1 MSEFYGRREL
11 RRKALSKKS
20 NLNISAS
27 MKISQSTVV
36 CQRCG
41 SSFSKEAV
49 RLPNGHFYCPNCIH
63 LGRVSSNLALV
74 HQKEPLRTPQALKL
88 QWTGT
93 LAPQQISGSQQVL
106 KAMKQKRNLLLW
118 AVTGSGKTEM
128 LFKGL
133 KAALKSGER
142 VAIAS
147 PRIDVCRELYPR
159 LQAVFPDIDILLLY
173 GNSEE
178 TYRYSLL
185 TICTTH
191 QLLRF
196 YQAFDVLII
205 DEIDAF
211 PFADNP
217 QLAYGVAQSRLPK
230 SSLIYLTATP
240 STKLLRQIKD
250 DFTIEKIPARYHR
263 RPLPVPKLLWW
274 NNWWQRCASGK
285 RLKKLIQLLK
295 RLLAQN
301 RVLLFCP
308 SISLMEML
316 AEHLKKKFSELPIAA
331 VHGNHPRREEI
342 VTEMRENK
350 YQLLLTTTIL
360 ERGVTFEKLS
370 VIVLGANHRVFNQ
383 AALIQIAG
391 RVDRKGPPSH
401 GEVIFIYDQM
411 TTAMR
416 QALREIKA
424 MNQAGI
430 KAGLVDEV

>member
-1 MSEFYGRREL
+1 M
-11 RRKALSKKS
+11 
-20 NLNISAS
+20 
-27 MKISQSTVV
+27 
-36 CQRCG
+36 
-41 SSFSKEAV
+41 
-49 RLPNGHFYCPNCIH
+49 
-63 LGRVSSNLALV
+63 ALV
-74 HQKEPLRTPQALKL
+74 HQKEPARIPQAVKL
-88 QWTGT
+88 IWAGK
-93 LAPQQISGSQQVL
+93 LAPQQISGSQQVS

-128 LFKGL
+128 LFKGIT
-133 KAALKSGER
+133 AALKSGER
-142 VAIAS
+142 VAIV
-147 PRIDVCRELYPR
+147 DVCRELYPR
-159 LQAVFPDIDILLLY
+159 LQAVFPEIDILLLY
-173 GNSEE
+173 GSSEE

-217 QLAYGVAQSRLPK
+217 QLAHGVAQSRLPK

-240 STKLLRQIKD
+240 SLKLLRQIKD
-250 DFTIEKIPARYHR
+250 DFMIEKIPARYHR

-274 NNWWQRCASGK
+274 NKWRQRCASGK
-285 RLKKLIQLLK
+285 KLKKLTQLLK
-295 RLLAQN
+295 RLLSQN

-316 AEHLKKKFSELPIAA
+316 AEHLKKNFPELAIAT

-391 RVDRKGPPSH
+391 RVDRKGPPSQ
-401 GEVIFIYDQM
+401 GEVIFIYDEM
-411 TTAMR
+411 TKAMR
-416 QALREIKA
+416 QALREINA